1 MKSFLND
8 DFELDNDVALHLY
21 HDYVSDLPIIDYHCH
36 ISPKEIYEDVRFD
49 NLGDVWFGG
58 RNQDGSIAGDHYKW
72 RLMRSNGMPEEKVT
86 GRGDELGRFKG
97 FADTLSMAIG
107 NPMYHWCHLEL
118 KKYFGITKALN
129 ADTAEEIW
137 NECND
142 RLKSDPNLSVRGLI
156 RQSNVAYIGTTDDPT
171 DDLIWH
177 KKIAQDKSV
186 GFLVRPSFRPDK
198 AVNIHKEGFKE
209 YIGKLAA
216 SVGKDSLEST
226 QDVIDALTDRL
237 DHFALHGCVASDHGL
252 DYVPFRIVPMEV
264 CDAAFKKAMSGQPV
278 NIEEAEGYQTAILLA
293 LGREYHKRGIAME
306 LHYSCLRNGNERVFR
321 LLGPDTGYDMMAQN
335 TCGSEVAALLSELD
349 KTDELPKTIIFSLNP
364 ADNEMI
370 DTIIGGFQSPE
381 MPGKIQHGAAWWFND
396 SKTGMEAMMTSHASL
411 GLLGNFIGMLTDSRS
426 FLSYTRHDYFRRIM
440 CNLIG
445 TWVNNGEYPADEAA
459 LKRIVTGISYY
470 NAKRYFGI

>member
-72 RLMRSNGMPEEKVT
+72 RLMRSNGMHEEKVT

-216 SVGKDSLEST
+216 SVGKDNLEST

-237 DHFALHGCVASDHGL
+237 DHFA
-252 DYVPFRIVPMEV
+252 
-264 CDAAFKKAMSGQPV
+264 
-278 NIEEAEGYQTAILLA
+278 
-293 LGREYHKRGIAME
+293 
-306 LHYSCLRNGNERVFR
+306 
-321 LLGPDTGYDMMAQN
+321 
-335 TCGSEVAALLSELD
+335 
-349 KTDELPKTIIFSLNP
+349 
-364 ADNEMI
+364 
-370 DTIIGGFQSPE
+370 
-381 MPGKIQHGAAWWFND
+381 
-396 SKTGMEAMMTSHASL
+396 
-411 GLLGNFIGMLTDSRS
+411 
-426 FLSYTRHDYFRRIM
+426 
-440 CNLIG
+440 
-445 TWVNNGEYPADEAA
+445 
-459 LKRIVTGISYY
+459 
-470 NAKRYFGI
+470 